1 MTSPPPQTPDDG
13 PLSLLVRGASAVLT
27 GDGPEGA
34 DAGLTLGA
42 LPDAVVGVR
51 GATVAYIGPESELPP
66 AAVARSTEV
75 LDAKGGLVAP
85 GFVDAHS
92 HVVYAGDR
100 SAEFALRAL
109 DVDAAAITRAGGG
122 ILSTVLAT
130 RAQDEEGLVRLALPR
145 LARLLAQGVTTLE
158 VKSGYGL
165 TPEDELK
172 SLRVVRRLGLLQP
185 IRLLPTF
192 LWLHALPPEWA
203 ADRAGYLRLGLRTLE
218 TVVREGLAEFADAF
232 VEKGAFTPDEARAFL
247 GPAKAAG
254 LKLRLHVDQLSA
266 GRGAELAAELG
277 ATSADHLECVSK
289 EGIQALAREH
299 VTAVLVP
306 VATLVLRRPTYAP
319 GKALREAGVRVAL
332 ASNVNP
338 GSAPTEN
345 LALSLGLACLLNG
358 LTPEEALLGVTRW
371 GAQALGRTDVGRLR
385 VGGPADFVVL
395 ACREVAHLAAHLGV
409 SHAEVVVKAGRVV
422 LRASDAARCT

>member
-1 MTSPPPQTPDDG
+1 MPSTQPKPPDG
-13 PLSLLVRGASAVLT
+13 GPFTLLVRGASAVLT
-27 GDGPEGA
+27 ADGPEDA
-34 DAGLTLGA
+34 DSGLTLGA
-42 LPDAVVGVR
+42 LPGAAVGVR
-51 GATVAYIGPESELPP
+51 GAEVAWIGQESALPAGALGP
-66 AAVARSTEV
+66 GTEV
-75 LDAKGGLVAP
+75 VDANGGLVTP
-85 GFVDAHS
+85 GFVDCHS
-92 HVVYAGDR
+92 HAVYAGDR

-109 DVDAAAITRAGGG
+109 DVDAAGITRAGGG

-130 RAQDEEGLVRLALPR
+130 RAQDEESLVRLALPR
-145 LARLLAQGVTTLE
+145 LQRLLAQGVTTLE

-172 SLRVVRRLGLLQP
+172 MLRVIRRLGFLQP

-192 LWLHALPPEWA
+192 LWLHALPPEWTS
-203 ADRAGYLRLGLRTLE
+203 DRAGYLTLGLRTLA

-232 VEKGAFTPDEARAFL
+232 VEQGAFTPAEARAFL
-247 GPAKAAG
+247 GEAKAAG
-254 LKLRLHVDQLSA
+254 LKPRLHVDQLSA

-277 ATSADHLECVSK
+277 ATSADHLECVSV
-289 EGIQALAREH
+289 EGIQALARAQ

-306 VATLVLRRPTYAP
+306 VATLVLRRPKYAP

-371 GAQALGRTDVGRLR
+371 GGQALGRTEAGRLR
-385 VGGPADFVVL
+385 VGGPADLLVL
-395 ACREVAHLAAHLGV
+395 GCREVAHLAAHLGV
-409 SHAEVVVKAGRVV
+409 AHAQVVVKAGRVV